1 MSDEDELIVSPL
13 CQPLESEGHT
23 VRIEIYG
30 DGEGGWLLEVLDE
43 YGNSTV
49 WDDPFPTDQEALAE
63 ALATVEEE
71 GIAVL
76 VGHAGGFD

>member
-1 MSDEDELIVSPL
+1 MADDYEPIMSPL
-13 CQPLESEGHT
+13 CRHLESEGQR

-30 DGEGGWLLEVLDE
+30 DGDGGWLLEVVDE
-43 YGNSTV
+43 FGNSTV

-63 ALATVEEE
+63 VLATVDEE

-76 VGHAGGFD
+76 VGHAGGFE